1 MYSVHGLSGPNDAAA
16 RRRSTNEKNR
26 RRDLVNALRTRRE
39 QMLHALKRDQH
50 TASRRAR
57 SAHVQTPRMHAH
69 THCKVQ
75 GFPSSNAAKVTWHD
89 ELLLPLNAG
98 RQLTQVFCR
107 MSGVWKADDMVRG
120 GPTGRR

>member
-50 TASRRAR
+50 TASRCALTLHRQA
-57 SAHVQTPRMHAH
+57 PRMHAH
-69 THCKVQ
+69 AHCKVQ
-75 GFPSSNAAKVTWHD
+75 GFPISNAAKVTWHD
-89 ELLLPLNAG
+89 ELHPPLNAG
-98 RQLTQVFCR
+98 RQLTQLFC
-107 MSGVWKADDMVRG
+107 
-120 GPTGRR
+120 